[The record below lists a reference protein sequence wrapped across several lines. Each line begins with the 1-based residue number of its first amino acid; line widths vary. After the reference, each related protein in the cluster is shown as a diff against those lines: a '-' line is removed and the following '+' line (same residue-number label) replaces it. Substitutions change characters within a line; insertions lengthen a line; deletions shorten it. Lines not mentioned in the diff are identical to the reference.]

1 MKKKG
6 ILFKQLFLCLILFLV
21 VPTSIYTFFYHYN
34 ISDVMKQK
42 IYESTTK
49 HLNLLQKDVDK
60 ILEKSTKNLLALSI
74 DPIIEDMMV
83 MQNSGQQRSIEYIEH
98 LMDFRFYCT
107 QLEATEDYIH
117 SVYLYNPT
125 ADYIITSGGES
136 VSIDEFFDTSWVDSL
151 EDITQLTILPSRQP
165 IDNNHSYVDID
176 RDISSPVV
184 TMAYP
189 MDTGSIQTK
198 GIIIFNIYEKQLIPL
213 TEDFVFLMDMNG
225 SLIASNDMKEWTND
239 PDAFIVG
246 IHAFLEEANYPKDM
260 LTYTHEQDKF
270 LINSTY
276 YDRRRMVL
284 TTITPINDVMA
295 TIVQYQITVL
305 VVSTVILLGGLILSF
320 GISNKLYVPIKN
332 TLNNLTTYPIPTI
345 DSRGNELDYIKNVVN
360 KIIED
365 DKAIKEQL
373 NNQQENIYEAKV
385 LQLIKGKTDTTSLFQ
400 SEQFFL
406 CVLLSIDSYDE
417 FIAKHSY
424 KEQFYFKQLFLRQ
437 IETLFNEVFL
447 SKGAMLEQDKIVFL
461 VNGDATQLEGVYMD
475 NILKAAQSMISE
487 QFNRTISFGVSPLI
501 NGIPDLRDGYLNA
514 LSTLDYRI
522 SYGKESII
530 YSHLLNPAIH
540 PENSYEELFVRVINQ
555 LELNH
560 LEEIESCLD
569 QLFASIKEKGDVT
582 NDYVMTIL
590 SPLITRTY
598 NYLSIHL
605 LRFSRVLGDDHSSMY
620 KLVSEQESLI
630 ALKKVLMDLYLKI
643 ILIQEDQGKNLS
655 IIDRSL
661 QYIKDNYND
670 HNLDLTV
677 LSTEMNISYS
687 YLRKQIKEQTGL
699 TYIEYLNKYRIKK
712 AKELLQQRTHTIK
725 EISFLV
731 GYNNDQSFNRYF
743 KKYEGMTPGEYR
755 RKL

>member
-6 ILFKQLFLCLILFLV
+6 ILFKQLFLCLILFLI

-34 ISDVMKQK
+34 ISDAMKQK

-49 HLNLLQKDVDK
+49 HLYLLQKDVDK

-74 DPIIEDMMV
+74 DPNMEDMVV
-83 MQNSGQQRSIEYIEH
+83 MQNTGEQRSVEYIEN

-107 QLEATEDYIH
+107 QLLATEDYIH
-117 SVYLYNPT
+117 SIYLYNPT
-125 ADYIITSGGES
+125 ANYIITSGGES
-136 VSIDEFFDTSWVDSL
+136 VSIDEFYDTSWTESL
-151 EDITQLTILPSRQP
+151 KDITQLTILPSRQP
-165 IDNNHSYVDID
+165 IDSNHSYVDID

-189 MDTGSIQTK
+189 IDTNSTQTT
-198 GIIIFNIYEKQLIPL
+198 GTIIFNIYEKQLIPL

-225 SLIASNDMKEWTND
+225 SLIAGNDINEWTND
-239 PDAFIVG
+239 PDIFIENV
-246 IHAFLEEANYPKDM
+246 HNFLEEANFPKDM
-260 LTYTHEQDKF
+260 LTYTQGKDSF

-276 YDRRRMVL
+276 YDRRRMIL
-284 TTITPINDVMA
+284 TTITPINDVMES
-295 TIVQYQITVL
+295 IVQYQITVL
-305 VVSTVILLGGLILSF
+305 IVSTVILFGGLILSF
-320 GISNKLYVPIKN
+320 GISNRLYVPIRN
-332 TLNNLTTYPIPTI
+332 TLNHLNTYPLPVI
-345 DSRGNELDYIKNVVN
+345 DSGGNELDYIRNVVN

-373 NNQQENIYEAKV
+373 NNQQENIYEAEV
-385 LQLIKGKTDTTSLFQ
+385 LQLIKGKTDTTSQFKT
-400 SEQFFL
+400 EQFFL
-406 CVLLSIDSYDE
+406 CVLLSIDSYNE

-437 IETLFNEVFL
+437 TETLFNDEFI

-461 VNGDATQLEGVYMD
+461 LNGEASQLEGIYMD
-475 NILKAAQSMISE
+475 NLLKNAQQMISE
-487 QFNRTISFGVSPLI
+487 QFDSSISFGVSPLI

-530 YSHLLNPAIH
+530 YSNLLMPAIH
-540 PENSYEELFVRVINQ
+540 HDDSYKELFVRVMNQ
-555 LELNH
+555 LELNNF
-560 LEEIESCLD
+560 EEIESCLD
-569 QLFASIKEKGDVT
+569 QLFTSIKEDGDVT
-582 NDYVMTIL
+582 NDYVMALL

-598 NYLSIHL
+598 NYLSVHL
-605 LRFSRVLGDDHSSMY
+605 LSFSRILGDDHSSMY
-620 KLVSEQESLI
+620 KLVSEQESLME
-630 ALKKVLMDLYLKI
+630 LKRVLSEVYLKI
-643 ILIQEDQGKNLS
+643 ILIQEKQGKNLS

-699 TYIEYLNKYRIKK
+699 TYIEYINKYRIKK
-712 AKELLQQRTHTIK
+712 AKELLQQRDHTIK
-725 EISFLV
+725 EISYLV

-755 RKL
+755 RK